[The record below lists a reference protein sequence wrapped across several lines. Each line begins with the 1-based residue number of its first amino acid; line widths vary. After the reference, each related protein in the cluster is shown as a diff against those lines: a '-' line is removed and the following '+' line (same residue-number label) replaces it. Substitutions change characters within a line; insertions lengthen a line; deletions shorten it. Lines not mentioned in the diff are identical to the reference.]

1 MSYALSYYRIPELRS
16 PTRSLSAIKIKKYF
30 YFVLRS
36 LNRNFAKELLNTN
49 EITPA
54 GTDNSC
60 FLPMKKSTFLQILG
74 FVAVSILFLLPTNT
88 YAQNNNL
95 TVVDGKG
102 TYYTPRE
109 GKGTASGEP
118 YRRKEYT
125 CAHRTL
131 PFGTRLMVTNLKNQ
145 KAVVVRVNDRGPFT
159 RGFVVD
165 LTYAGAEAIDIVKAG
180 VVPVHLE
187 VVGDSIPLGP
197 ISQAPGLQDVS
208 Q

>member
-1 MSYALSYYRIPELRS
+1 MLRKNVV
-16 PTRSLSAIKIKKYF
+16 PLQK
-30 YFVLRS
+30 
-36 LNRNFAKELLNTN
+36 TN

-54 GTDNSC
+54 GTYNPC
-60 FLPMKKSTFLQILG
+60 FLPMKKFSFLHFLGLVAATF
-74 FVAVSILFLLPTNT
+74 LFLLPANT
-88 YAQNNNL
+88 YAQTSNL

-197 ISQAPGLQDVS
+197 ISQEPGLQDVS

>member
-1 MSYALSYYRIPELRS
+1 MLRKNVV
-16 PTRSLSAIKIKKYF
+16 PLQK
-30 YFVLRS
+30 
-36 LNRNFAKELLNTN
+36 TN
-49 EITPA
+49 EITPT

-60 FLPMKKSTFLQILG
+60 FLPMKKSSFLQILG

-118 YRRKEYT
+118 YRRMEYT

-165 LTYAGAEAIDIVKAG
+165 VTYAGAEAIDIVKAG